1 MSATV
6 SDLQHVI
13 LIVGH
18 EFWVLKLHL
27 YFGNTVV
34 MAEERVGVVHSFN
47 TVPLKLEPN
56 VLIIIVSL
64 QLSKGRLEIQGDH
77 SKRVHLH
84 SKQSCVTANI
94 QTS

>member
-6 SDLQHVI
+6 SDSQHVI
-13 LIVGH
+13 LIVGY
-18 EFWVLKLHL
+18 EFWVLKLHF

-34 MAEERVGVVHSFN
+34 KAEERVSVVHSFN

-64 QLSKGRLEIQGDH
+64 QLSKGRLEI
-77 SKRVHLH
+77 
-84 SKQSCVTANI
+84 
-94 QTS
+94 